1 MKLRSVVADHR
12 FEQRSACLSA
22 GAKLRRELSLS
33 VWLRCTI
40 VDRAALITPLMTP
53 RMMLNIANFLA
64 SAATDE
70 GVSRD
75 ASMSEVK

>member
-1 MKLRSVVADHR
+1 MPSGLIKV
-12 FEQRSACLSA
+12 
-22 GAKLRRELSLS
+22 SLT